1 LLYNHNGKYNFD
13 NLIFLFFSKFMPLK
27 SPGFIFS
34 VLRNNEGIAWLI
46 AGLLE
51 FKESGNIA
59 DKERFPVGLVTD
71 RLI

>member
-1 LLYNHNGKYNFD
+1 
-13 NLIFLFFSKFMPLK
+13 MPLK